1 MGAQLVCGLVLG
13 LGILGRMGALNK
25 PAVKALH
32 GAMQLKA
39 GKRNA
44 YLTP

>member
-1 MGAQLVCGLVLG
+1 MGAQLVCGLVLR
-13 LGILGRMGALNK
+13 LGIFGRLGALRH
-25 PAVKALH
+25 PTVKALH